1 MLNRDIDTMPGWDLQ
16 AEECQEHVGGQQ
28 RGEAALQSP
37 LSLYWCSCLTQGN
50 QLYFQFSVRD

>member
-1 MLNRDIDTMPGWDLQ
+1 MDTMPGWDLQ

-37 LSLYWCSCLTQGN
+37 LSLYWCSSLTQGN